1 MTVENQKPSYDPA
14 DAGTLAG
21 VLKYALRK
29 ASMNT
34 EDMLPAK
41 VIAYDRT
48 KNIAQV
54 QPLIA
59 VLTTDGKTQSRAQIA
74 EVPVLALGGGGFVV
88 NFPIKTGDLG
98 WIKANDRDISLYLQG
113 LSESKPNTLR
123 LHSFADGLF
132 IPDIV
137 RGFTIAG
144 EDAGAMVIQKLDSSV
159 RIAIHDDKVKI
170 TAPAIIFDTPQATF
184 TGDVQVDGTINA
196 DGDVVASGISG
207 NSHVHGGVQTGSG
220 DTGGPV

>member
-1 MTVENQKPSYDPA
+1 MTVENQLPSYAPA

-21 VLKYALRK
+21 VLKYAQRK

-48 KNIAQV
+48 KNLAQV
-54 QPLIA
+54 QPLIM

-74 EVPVLALGGGGFVV
+74 EVPVLALGGGGFVA
-88 NFPIKTGDLG
+88 NFPLKTGDLG
-98 WIKANDRDISLYLQG
+98 WIKANDRDISLYMQG
-113 LSESKPNTLR
+113 LKEAKPNTLR

-144 EDAGAMVIQKLDSSV
+144 EDAEAMVIQKLDSSV
-159 RIAIHDDKVKI
+159 RIAIHGDKVKI
-170 TAPAIIFDTPQATF
+170 TAPDIVFDTPVAHFLHDVHVAGTLTADTDVIAAT
-184 TGDVQVDGTINA
+184 
-196 DGDVVASGISG
+196 ISG
-207 NSHVHGGVQTGSG
+207 KTHHHTGVQTGG
-220 DTGGPV
+220 GNTGGPV